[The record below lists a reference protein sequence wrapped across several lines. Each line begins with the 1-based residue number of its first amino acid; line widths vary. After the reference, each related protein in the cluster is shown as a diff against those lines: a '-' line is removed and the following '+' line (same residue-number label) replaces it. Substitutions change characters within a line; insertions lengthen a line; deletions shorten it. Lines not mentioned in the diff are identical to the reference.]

1 MKILRETF
9 YKELYTILFTNNNEE
24 KKGKKFMW
32 FLILPRQRAI
42 FFLIFEC
49 RLTFKK
55 IFFIDI
61 KVKTI
66 YLVIITIIIIIILDI
81 TA

>member
-9 YKELYTILFTNNNEE
+9 YKELYTILFTNNNEV

-49 RLTFKK
+49 RLTFKE
-55 IFFIDI
+55 IFFHRH
-61 KVKTI
+61 
-66 YLVIITIIIIIILDI
+66 
-81 TA
+81 